1 MPNAQAGCVTRRTFL
16 AAAVT
21 LPPAML
27 PRAARAQEALA
38 EQVVIDTGQ
47 RVWRVPYGYLSIR
60 PPAEAI
66 QPVNHWRRFSFAF
79 WMPDGRPTR
88 TAGHDLGWLR
98 PREPGRA
105 PPGPDEFVV
114 AIATNV
120 QAWETGPGARPQ
132 PGQMLAN
139 SLGTFGT
146 GRHDYR
152 ERWGM
157 LEATPKPGEPGLN
170 DSYLAARRYGEP
182 PHDMG
187 AFISCPRPGRLD
199 NNVCAGFVSLS
210 GLEVLFHFRLPKD
223 RMDRFL
229 DAADVARRLLMGWA
243 TDDISN
249 K

>member
-1 MPNAQAGCVTRRTFL
+1 MPTAPAGLVARRPLLAGASAALSL
-16 AAAVT
+16 AA
-21 LPPAML
+21 LPSASQ
-27 PRAARAQEALA
+27 AQEAPA
-38 EQVVIDTGQ
+38 EQVVVIDTGQ

-60 PPAEAI
+60 PPAEAL

-105 PPGPDEFVV
+105 PPGPDEFV

-120 QAWETGPGARPQ
+120 QAWETGPDARPQ

-139 SLGTFGT
+139 VLGTFGT
-146 GRHDYR
+146 GGHDYR
-152 ERWGM
+152 ERWGL

-170 DSYLAARRYGEP
+170 DSYLAARRYREP

-229 DAADVARRLLMGWA
+229 DTADIARRLLLG
-243 TDDISN
+243 
-249 K
+249 

>member
-1 MPNAQAGCVTRRTFL
+1 MAIAALG
-16 AAAVT
+16 AAV
-21 LPPAML
+21 L
-27 PRAARAQEALA
+27 PRATRAQEAPA
-38 EQVVIDTGQ
+38 EQVVVIDTGQ

-60 PPAEAI
+60 PPAEAL
-66 QPVNHWRRFSFAF
+66 QPVNHWRQFSFAF

-98 PREPGRA
+98 PGEPGRA
-105 PPGPDEFVV
+105 PPGPDEFV
-114 AIATNV
+114 AIGTNV
-120 QAWETGPGARPQ
+120 RAWDEPGAPPR
-132 PGQMLAN
+132 PGQMFAN
-139 SLGTFGT
+139 SLAVFGT

-152 ERWGM
+152 ERWGL
-157 LEATPKPGEPGLN
+157 LEATPKPGEPGLQ
-170 DSYLAARRYGEP
+170 DGYLAARRYGEP
-182 PHDMG
+182 PHDMS
-187 AFISCPRPGRLD
+187 AYVSCPRPGRLD

-229 DAADVARRLLMGWA
+229 DAADAARRLLASWA